1 MKSFRDFLEEMMTTQ
16 STAGK
21 PGFSSTADAAG
32 SVAGR
37 DPLMFAKPIKRRK
50 DIKSNWISYLTR
62 TSYKKKL
69 S

>member
-21 PGFSSTADAAG
+21 PGFSNAADAEG
-32 SVAGR
+32 PVSGR
-37 DPLMFAKPIKRRK
+37 DPLMFAKPIKRKK

-69 S
+69 G